1 MSVIQEVLM
10 FTREYVNNAK
20 YRTREN
26 KDKIRAAY
34 RQITG
39 ESLTTNCGTCLIEAL
54 FKIKKMMEKQPCK
67 YLLKPGALRTPIFGD
82 TSTQFTNE
90 NITDELAEMD
100 LKLNPGA
107 KIYYSRIPELKVIPA
122 EKAKIIP
129 AEKVPVEAPTDAKED
144 VKSSEPKSAPK
155 RSHKKK
161 S

>member
-54 FKIKKMMEKQPCK
+54 FKIKKMMEKKPCK
-67 YLLKPGALRTPIFGD
+67 YLLKPGALLQAFGD
-82 TSTQFTNE
+82 ESKTATNA
-90 NITDELAEMD
+90 NLTDELAQWH
-100 LKLNPGA
+100 LKNNPGT
-107 KIYYSRIPELKVIPA
+107 KILFSKMPVIEILPATKVD
-122 EKAKIIP
+122 E
-129 AEKVPVEAPTDAKED
+129 VV
-144 VKSSEPKSAPK
+144 SSDEPKEVVK
-155 RSHKKK
+155 RTRKKK